1 MDHYKPCRSD
11 MTTKDLAEKISQEDI
26 QLHAVHSAI
35 ISNHSPLFTFW
46 LLANLIYPIQIEQ
59 QL

>member
-1 MDHYKPCRSD
+1 